1 MSNDSVV
8 KGPDLGNDFVK
19 DMKAAIKET
28 LSRGE
33 IGVQVAVHHKGK
45 LVVDAWGGSVNLAG
59 KPVVET
65 TIFPAAS
72 TGKAAT
78 GLALHLQVDRGII
91 GYDDLVGSVWPEF
104 ACKGKEKATIR
115 HVVTHSV
122 GLPKVPP
129 GWTREK
135 EGEGNWMA
143 DSLAAME
150 AMYPPGTKNAYHAH
164 TWGFLIAEIVRRADP
179 KGRPFPQIQREEAL
193 LPYGITD
200 YWCQMP
206 PEEFPRLATQSG
218 TRSIDPNDPQPKTI
232 EESHV
237 RNKPGYW
244 DIANPS
250 AAVMSARSGGRLMGM
265 YAHGGEIDGMRVLPE
280 KTVRSFLTPKPNAGD
295 PDILTGKVKRVGL
308 GGLVLRDSLLW
319 GEDFGENILWQSGIG
334 GSYGWADL
342 DNDLSVM
349 LCHNKMFLPEQF
361 TKESNPWTPIVNVI
375 SREFVTRR

>member
-1 MSNDSVV
+1 MSDDVSVV
-8 KGPDLGNDFVK
+8 KGTGLSDNFVK
-19 DMKAAIKET
+19 AMKAAIKQT
-28 LSRGE
+28 LARGE
-33 IGVQVAVHHKGK
+33 IGVQVAVYHKGK
-45 LVVDAWGGSVNLAG
+45 LAVDAWGGSVNLAG
-59 KPVVET
+59 VPVVEN

-78 GLALHLQVDRGII
+78 GLALHIQVERGII
-91 GYDDLVGSVWPEF
+91 SYDDLVGSVWPEF

-115 HVVTHSV
+115 QVVTHSV

-135 EGEGNWMA
+135 EGDGNWMA

-150 AMYPPGTKNAYHAH
+150 AMYPIGTKNAYHAH
-164 TWGFLIAEIVRRADP
+164 TWGFLIAEIVRRTDP
-179 KGRPFPQIQREEAL
+179 KGRPFHQFQREEAL
-193 LPYGITD
+193 EPFGIED
-200 YWCQMP
+200 LWCQLP

-232 EESHV
+232 EEDSP

-250 AAVMSARSGGRLMGM
+250 ACVMSARSGARLFGM

-280 KTVRSFLTPKPNAGD
+280 KTVRSFLTPKPNAAD
-295 PDILTGKVKRVGL
+295 PDILTGTTRQIGM
-308 GGLVLRDSLLW
+308 GGLSLRESLLW
-319 GEDFGENILWQSGIG
+319 GEEFGKNILWQPGIG

-342 DNDLSVM
+342 DNDLAVM
-349 LCHNKMFLPEQF
+349 LCHNKMFLPAQF
-361 TKESNPWTPIVNVI
+361 SKADNPWTPIVNAI
-375 SREFVTRR
+375 SKEFVRR